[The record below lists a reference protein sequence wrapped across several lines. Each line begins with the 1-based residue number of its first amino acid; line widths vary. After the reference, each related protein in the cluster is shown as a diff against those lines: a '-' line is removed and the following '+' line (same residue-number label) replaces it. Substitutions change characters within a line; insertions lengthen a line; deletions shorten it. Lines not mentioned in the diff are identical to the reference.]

1 MNKVKLGDIL
11 DVKRGTNLP
20 SKYYSTKGNK
30 IRLTLGNFNY
40 PNGGFKENLS
50 KEDKYFLGDVKPE
63 FILKKGDIITPLTEQ
78 VSGLL
83 GETAIIPEDNLYV
96 QSGDIAL
103 IIPDEKKLDK
113 NFAYYLISSP
123 SIKKQLGAAAQQTKI
138 RHTSPDK
145 IKSCEAWLPD
155 ILTQK
160 KVGLLL
166 NSINNKINNNNKI
179 YAELE
184 AIARTIYDYWFLQY
198 EFPNEEGKPY
208 KSSGGKMIW
217 NEELK
222 KEIPD
227 GWKLKKI
234 VEIEDNIVTGKT
246 PSTKDETNFGGE
258 IPFVTIDDI
267 RKGMYI
273 SKTERTLS
281 KKGADLQ
288 KNKYIPANSLCIT
301 CIATVGLVGI
311 TTRQSQTNQQI
322 NSIIC
327 KNTNNIYFLLNA
339 IRNYFKFSTGAKS
352 GNIFDN
358 MNKEDFS
365 NIKLI
370 YPNKNIIDK
379 YAQKAKPVYDKI
391 RENFLENEELT
402 SLRDYLLP
410 LLMNGQVGFKN

>member
-1 MNKVKLGDIL
+1 MIVKEYKLKDLLTIKNGKDYKNKPSGNIPVYGTGGNLTYINDYLYDGESILLPRKGSLNNIKYVNEKFWTVDTMYWSIINKEIVSTKYLYCYLKLL
-11 DVKRGTNLP
+11 DLSCRDSGSTLP
-20 SKYYSTKGNK
+20 SMTFDSYYTLKVYLPKLQIQDK
-30 IRLTLGNFNY
+30 IGNFI
-40 PNGGFKENLS
+40 FK
-50 KEDKYFLGDVKPE
+50 
-63 FILKKGDIITPLTEQ
+63 II
-78 VSGLL
+78 
-83 GETAIIPEDNLYV
+83 
-96 QSGDIAL
+96 
-103 IIPDEKKLDK
+103 
-113 NFAYYLISSP
+113 
-123 SIKKQLGAAAQQTKI
+123 
-138 RHTSPDK
+138 DK
-145 IKSCEAWLPD
+145 IK
-155 ILTQK
+155 
-160 KVGLLL
+160 
-166 NSINNKINNNNKI
+166 INNKII
-179 YAELE
+179 TELE
-184 AIARTIYDYWFLQY
+184 QMTKTIYDYWFLQF

-208 KSSGGKMIW
+208 KSSGGKMVW
-217 NEELK
+217 NDELNQ
-222 KEIPD
+222 EIPE

>member
-1 MNKVKLGDIL
+1 MKVKLKDIGNIVTGKTPSTSNNENFDGNIPFITPQ
-11 DVKRGTNLP
+11 DVSNGYIVRTTKRRI
-20 SKYYSTKGNK
+20 SQKGYNS
-30 IRLTLGNFNY
+30 IINNTISGISILVNCIGNI
-40 PNGGFKENLS
+40 
-50 KEDKYFLGDVKPE
+50 GDVAISNQKSATNQQ
-63 FILKKGDIITPLTEQ
+63 INAIT
-78 VSGLL
+78 
-83 GETAIIPEDNLYV
+83 N
-96 QSGDIAL
+96 
-103 IIPDEKKLDK
+103 
-113 NFAYYLISSP
+113 
-123 SIKKQLGAAAQQTKI
+123 IKKQFDYMYIYYKLSTMKSLLKKLAGQTVLSI
-138 RHTSPDK
+138 LP
-145 IKSCEAWLPD
+145 KSVFNEIEIEIPD
-155 ILTQK
+155 ISIQK
-160 KVGLLL
+160 KISKILSGID
-166 NSINNKINNNNKI
+166 NKIDNNNKINE
-179 YAELE
+179 ELE
-184 AIARTIYDYWFLQY
+184 QLAKTIYDYWFLQY

-208 KSSGGKMIW
+208 KSSGGKMFW
-217 NEELK
+217 NDELK
-222 KEIPD
+222 KEIPE

-246 PSTKDETNFGGE
+246 PSTKDETNYGAE

-379 YAQKAKPVYDKI
+379 YAQKVKPVYDKI

>member
-1 MNKVKLGDIL
+1 MKVKLGDICTIKSS
-11 DVKRGTNLP
+11 KRIFEKEYVPSGIPFIRGQEISDGSIKQKNGKFQCCISKERFDQLKEKNGVPQKNDILITAVGTIGNLFYVDREFDFYFKDGNVIWLTDFNKLVYPKYLYFFMKSQYFLKQLEYAMIGAVQKALTMVMLSKIEFELP
-20 SKYYSTKGNK
+20 SYDKQKRIASWLEIIDNK
-30 IRLTLGNFNY
+30 I
-40 PNGGFKENLS
+40 
-50 KEDKYFLGDVKPE
+50 D
-63 FILKKGDIITPLTEQ
+63 
-78 VSGLL
+78 
-83 GETAIIPEDNLYV
+83 
-96 QSGDIAL
+96 
-103 IIPDEKKLDK
+103 
-113 NFAYYLISSP
+113 
-123 SIKKQLGAAAQQTKI
+123 
-138 RHTSPDK
+138 
-145 IKSCEAWLPD
+145 
-155 ILTQK
+155 
-160 KVGLLL
+160 
-166 NSINNKINNNNKI
+166 NNNKVI
-179 YAELE
+179 SELE
-184 AIARTIYDYWFLQY
+184 KMSKTIYDYWFLQY

-208 KSSGGKMIW
+208 KSLGGKMVW

-227 GWKLKKI
+227 GWKFKKI

-379 YAQKAKPVYDKI
+379 YAQKVKPVYDKI
-391 RENFLENEELT
+391 REKFLENEELA

>member
-1 MNKVKLGDIL
+1 MIKCKLGDLIEFQ
-11 DVKRGTNLP
+11 RGYDLP
-20 SKYYSTKGNK
+20 KSKA
-30 IRLTLGNFNY
+30 
-40 PNGGFKENLS
+40 NGGKYKIISSNGILAYHNQYKSEASVVIGRSGTVGKPQLIQEKFWPHNTTLFVKDFKDNNIIYIYYLLLKINIEKMKSGSNIPTLNRNHLHPLEIVAEES
-50 KEDKYFLGDVKPE
+50 IYKQQKIAN
-63 FILKKGDIITPLTEQ
+63 ILKII
-78 VSGLL
+78 
-83 GETAIIPEDNLYV
+83 D
-96 QSGDIAL
+96 D
-103 IIPDEKKLDK
+103 
-113 NFAYYLISSP
+113 
-123 SIKKQLGAAAQQTKI
+123 
-138 RHTSPDK
+138 
-145 IKSCEAWLPD
+145 
-155 ILTQK
+155 
-160 KVGLLL
+160 
-166 NSINNKINNNNKI
+166 KINNNNKI
-179 YAELE
+179 NTELE
-184 AIARTIYDYWFLQY
+184 AMAKTVYDYWFLQY
-198 EFPNEEGKPY
+198 EYPNEEGKPY
-208 KSSGGKMIW
+208 KSSGGKMVW

-379 YAQKAKPVYDKI
+379 YAQKVKPVYDKI

>member
-1 MNKVKLGDIL
+1 MIKCKLGDLIEFQ
-11 DVKRGTNLP
+11 RGYDLP
-20 SKYYSTKGNK
+20 KSKA
-30 IRLTLGNFNY
+30 
-40 PNGGFKENLS
+40 NGGKYKIISSNGILAYHNEYKSEASVVIGRSGTVGKPQLIQEKFWPHNTTLFV
-50 KEDKYFLGDVKPE
+50 KYFKDNN
-63 FILKKGDIITPLTEQ
+63 IIY
-78 VSGLL
+78 
-83 GETAIIPEDNLYV
+83 I
-96 QSGDIAL
+96 
-103 IIPDEKKLDK
+103 
-113 NFAYYLISSP
+113 YY
-123 SIKKQLGAAAQQTKI
+123 
-138 RHTSPDK
+138 
-145 IKSCEAWLPD
+145 
-155 ILTQK
+155 
-160 KVGLLL
+160 LLL
-166 NSINNKINNNNKI
+166 NMNIEKMKSGSNIPTLNRNHLHPLEIVAEESIYKQQKIANILKIIDDKINNNNKI
-179 YAELE
+179 NTELE
-184 AIARTIYDYWFLQY
+184 AMAKTVYDYWFLQY
-198 EFPNEEGKPY
+198 EYPNEEGKPY
-208 KSSGGKMIW
+208 KSSGGKMVW

-379 YAQKAKPVYDKI
+379 YAQKVKPVYDKI

>member
-1 MNKVKLGDIL
+1 MSKISKMKLGDIGKISMC
-11 DVKRGTNLP
+11 KRILKSQTSPIGEVPFYKISTFGGKADCFITRKLFEEYKNKYSFPKKGEILISAAGTLGKTVVYNGEEAFFQDSNIVWVDNDEKFVLNDFLYYYYQLKPWKKTTGSTIERLYNNNLRDINVVFP
-20 SKYYSTKGNK
+20 TEINEQKRIINVLKTIDNK
-30 IRLTLGNFNY
+30 I
-40 PNGGFKENLS
+40 
-50 KEDKYFLGDVKPE
+50 
-63 FILKKGDIITPLTEQ
+63 
-78 VSGLL
+78 
-83 GETAIIPEDNLYV
+83 
-96 QSGDIAL
+96 
-103 IIPDEKKLDK
+103 K
-113 NFAYYLISSP
+113 N
-123 SIKKQLGAAAQQTKI
+123 
-138 RHTSPDK
+138 
-145 IKSCEAWLPD
+145 
-155 ILTQK
+155 
-160 KVGLLL
+160 
-166 NSINNKINNNNKI
+166 NNKINK
-179 YAELE
+179 ELE
-184 AIARTIYDYWFLQY
+184 QMVKTIYDYWFLQY

-208 KSSGGKMIW
+208 KSLGGKMVW

-379 YAQKAKPVYDKI
+379 YAQKVKPVYDKI

>member
-1 MNKVKLGDIL
+1 MIKCKLGDLIEFQ
-11 DVKRGTNLP
+11 RGYDLP
-20 SKYYSTKGNK
+20 KSKA
-30 IRLTLGNFNY
+30 
-40 PNGGFKENLS
+40 NGG
-50 KEDKYFLGDVKPE
+50 KYK
-63 FILKKGDIITPLTEQ
+63 I
-78 VSGLL
+78 
-83 GETAIIPEDNLYV
+83 
-96 QSGDIAL
+96 
-103 IIPDEKKLDK
+103 
-113 NFAYYLISSP
+113 ISSNGILAYHNQYKSEASVVIGRSGTVGKP
-123 SIKKQLGAAAQQTKI
+123 QLIQEKFWPHNTTLFVKDFKDNNI
-138 RHTSPDK
+138 
-145 IKSCEAWLPD
+145 IY
-155 ILTQK
+155 IYY
-160 KVGLLL
+160 LLL
-166 NSINNKINNNNKI
+166 NMNIEKMKSGSNIPTLNRNHLHPLEIVAEESIYKQQKIANILKIIDDKINNNNKI
-179 YAELE
+179 NTELE
-184 AIARTIYDYWFLQY
+184 AMAKTVYDYWFLQY
-198 EFPNEEGKPY
+198 EYPNEEGKPY
-208 KSSGGKMIW
+208 KSSGGKMVW

-379 YAQKAKPVYDKI
+379 YAQKVKPVYDKI